1 MRSWFPETRYESP
14 LLWKRHKAGDYPL
27 WEVAADLQS
36 WTLLRRI
43 HSNRQLQEVMTDF
56 WSNLLHIPAGD
67 DKSYTWRWDYD
78 ATLRRHALGRFD
90 AMLQAAITHPA
101 MGCYLDNAQSSDVS
115 LNENLGRELLELHTL
130 GVGARYTEDDVK
142 MSARILTGYNV
153 DMWDTF
159 EAWYAKY
166 DHYVGPVRVLR
177 FTDPNAHADGRPV
190 VARYLRYLAH
200 HPATARRIARRLCVR
215 LVRDDPSAALVT
227 AVATAYRASGTDIK
241 ATLRALV
248 SHPDFRS
255 SADLKVRTP
264 VEDAVASYRAL
275 GVRPTKPTQDGAFA
289 KDFHWLVSDMGQ
301 QPFDWPRPDGAPD
314 LAESWSGASRVLRC
328 FEVHHTAAAGWWPVK
343 DVTYQT
349 EHTWLAGLAL
359 PATLDQV
366 TDHISRKVLSRPA
379 SDNLQQAAAARM
391 GLSRGYEVRTVSDM
405 PMWRLQYVLAAA
417 LNSPDHMH
425 R

>member
-1 MRSWFPETRYESP
+1 MNRLSGGATPALARQLRAAGGPRAWFESQLAPGSIPDGYANGMRSWFPETRYESP

-215 LVRDDPSAALVT
+215 HRHQGDPARPGVAPGLPLLGRPEGAYPGRGRGRQLPSARR
-227 AVATAYRASGTDIK
+227 ATDQA
-241 ATLRALV
+241 
-248 SHPDFRS
+248 HPGRR
-255 SADLKVRTP
+255 VRQGLP
-264 VEDAVASYRAL
+264 
-275 GVRPTKPTQDGAFA
+275 
-289 KDFHWLVSDMGQ
+289 
-301 QPFDWPRPDGAPD
+301 
-314 LAESWSGASRVLRC
+314 
-328 FEVHHTAAAGWWPVK
+328 
-343 DVTYQT
+343 
-349 EHTWLAGLAL
+349 LAGLRHG
-359 PATLDQV
+359 P
-366 TDHISRKVLSRPA
+366 
-379 SDNLQQAAAARM
+379 
-391 GLSRGYEVRTVSDM
+391 
-405 PMWRLQYVLAAA
+405 AA
-417 LNSPDHMH
+417 LRLATTRRGSGPRRVVERCQPGAALLRGAPH
-425 R
+425 RRRRRRSTR